1 MDSILW
7 IRWQCFQVEQVLL
20 GQYWSLPPKRTQKGP
35 KILSEKIEK
44 RRGSKTSNRCL
55 FIWKKKIRGSNNE
68 ARTPLIAATA
78 PPPPLAY
85 FGNVSYFPTKK
96 KICRERRQIC
106 VHFYSRCDNIFNQ
119 LPLSVQWI
127 LFTTL
132 FQCFMFQIETM
143 EDTEK
148 GECMYS

>member
-1 MDSILW
+1 MMVRVNTDL
-7 IRWQCFQVEQVLL
+7 CHL
-20 GQYWSLPPKRTQKGP
+20 KGP
-35 KILSEKIEK
+35 KKDPKFYLKKLESGEDPKHQTDVSLSE
-44 RRGSKTSNRCL
+44 
-55 FIWKKKIRGSNNE
+55 KKKIRGSNNE
-68 ARTPLIAATA
+68 ARAPLIAATA

-127 LFTTL
+127 LFTTI
-132 FQCFMFQIETM
+132 FQYFMFQIETM